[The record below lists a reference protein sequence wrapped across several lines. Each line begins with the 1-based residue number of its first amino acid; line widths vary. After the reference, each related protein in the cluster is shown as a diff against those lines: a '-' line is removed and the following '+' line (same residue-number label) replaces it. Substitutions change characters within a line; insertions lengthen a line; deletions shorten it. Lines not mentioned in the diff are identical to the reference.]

1 MNKGAGNAKN
11 FNAVLPD
18 LKSAVDMKEK
28 SAVDYNVVYDDN
40 LTMAKN
46 MGLLHKNAIPFKDI
60 DLAQP
65 ATFLFDSNGKL
76 IWSYVS
82 TNYRIRPD
90 TMLTAAKDHKD

>member
-1 MNKGAGNAKN
+1 MNIEIY
-11 FNAVLPD
+11 AVLPD
-18 LKSAVDMKEK
+18 LESAVAMKEK
-28 SAVDYNVVYDDN
+28 SDVDFNVVYDDN

-46 MGLLHKNAIPFKDI
+46 MGLLHEGAIPIRDI

-65 ATFLFDSNGKL
+65 ATFLFDSNGKV

-90 TMLTAAKDHKD
+90 TMDILVAAIEHFGD